1 MTIKKVTALLLFS
14 YVKNSA
20 LSSCSFKLMLTITS
34 SGNPEK
40 THEQTS
46 LPHDKMIQH
55 NERKMKIAH
64 QKGDKNEPIISR

>member
-1 MTIKKVTALLLFS
+1 
-14 YVKNSA
+14 
-20 LSSCSFKLMLTITS
+20 MLTITS